1 MEQFLFNALEQ
12 APTFL
17 GLTVLAVVLYR
28 QNNRLLDEL
37 FGRIENLERRLV
49 ELEKRISE

>member
-1 MEQFLFNALEQ
+1 MEQFILNALEQ
-12 APTFL
+12 SPTFM
-17 GLTVLAVVLYR
+17 GLAVLAVVLYR

-49 ELEKRISE
+49 ELERKIPS